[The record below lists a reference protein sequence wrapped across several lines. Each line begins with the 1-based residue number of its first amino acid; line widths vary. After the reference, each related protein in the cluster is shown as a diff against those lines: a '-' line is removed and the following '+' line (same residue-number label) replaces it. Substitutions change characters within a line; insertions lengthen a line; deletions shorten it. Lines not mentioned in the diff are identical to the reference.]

1 MTEKDKMKRISEL
14 LGEELLGMTGTNQS
28 MTFILKDKQV
38 IVEDYANKTIEE
50 IIEEIKIIINKN

>member
-14 LGEELLGMTGTNQS
+14 LGEELLGMTGTSQS

-50 IIEEIKIIINKN
+50 IIKEIKIVINKN